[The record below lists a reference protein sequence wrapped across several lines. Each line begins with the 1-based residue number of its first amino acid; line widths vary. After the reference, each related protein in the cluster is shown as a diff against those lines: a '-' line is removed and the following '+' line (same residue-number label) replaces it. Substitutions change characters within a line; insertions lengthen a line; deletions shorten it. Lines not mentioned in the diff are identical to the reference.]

1 MSDGS
6 FPKAWDVSRVDQGSG
21 CSVLPLGQATAARG
35 APDPPWPA
43 ETSLRSH
50 TGHRNLG
57 TELPWLS
64 WSSFGSPPSRPQQC
78 PAARTT
84 PEPDPKGSSWQ
95 LSVNNW
101 NSVIQSHED
110 SSYHLSLAF
119 LLNIL
124 TPTTIRASC
133 KSPLKSLE
141 IALRFLQ
148 RLLPHRDDKQPAF
161 PKTQPDPFGFWTK
174 IHPPGS
180 PCPRSVLAATS
191 RSCARSCVPLP
202 RAAHSQGW
210 HFTGSAAF

>member
-1 MSDGS
+1 MLS
-6 FPKAWDVSRVDQGSG
+6 
-21 CSVLPLGQATAARG
+21 AA
-35 APDPPWPA
+35 PWP
-43 ETSLRSH
+43 
-50 TGHRNLG
+50 GHRNQRSPRSPLASRN
-57 TELPWLS
+57 LPALSHRAQKPWHRISLAVLEQLWLS
-64 WSSFGSPPSRPQQC
+64 SLPTPAVPSSQNHPRARPQGKFL
-78 PAARTT
+78 A
-84 PEPDPKGSSWQ
+84 

-141 IALRFLQ
+141 LALRFLQ

-161 PKTQPDPFGFWTK
+161 PKTQPDPFRFWTK